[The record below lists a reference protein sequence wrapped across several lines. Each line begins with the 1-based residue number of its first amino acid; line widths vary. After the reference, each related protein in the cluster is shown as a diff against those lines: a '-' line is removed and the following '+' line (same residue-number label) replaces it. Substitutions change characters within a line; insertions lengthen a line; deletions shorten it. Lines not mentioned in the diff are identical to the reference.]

1 MIKLNLI
8 IIKKCKI
15 SNSPLKKFN
24 HAQLLKLLITVL
36 QIIKNY
42 SFNKIK
48 MKKTIEK
55 ESFKHQ

>member
-48 MKKTIEK
+48 MKKTILK
-55 ESFKHQ
+55 IL